1 MLLKYSSAIR
11 KQFSYS
17 KNICGIIS
25 PLVSIS
31 EEQFNIRTQF
41 S

>member
-25 PLVSIS
+25 PLVYLLAKNS
-31 EEQFNIRTQF
+31 
-41 S
+41 